1 MKLKSHSYCVTY
13 KTYLR
18 GYSKFIN
25 VDQAIYPDDN
35 ATVADPSSLTNGDRL
50 DWCMAALD
58 SGDVDGVLLPKATA
72 WGLVLDDCFHRALVS
87 TISIPSQSFVAV
99 RRQRL
104 SSSSRGG
111 NHAS

>member
-1 MKLKSHSYCVTY
+1 MKSHSYCVTY

-18 GYSKFIN
+18 GYSAFIN
-25 VDQAIYPDDN
+25 VDRTIYPDGD

-50 DWCMAALD
+50 NWCMAALD
-58 SGDVDGVLLPKATA
+58 RGDVNGVVLPKATA
-72 WGLVLDDCFHRALVS
+72 WGVVLDECSRRAIVP

-104 SSSSRGG
+104 SSSSRRG